1 MAHFAKIEDGV
12 VTQVIVVDNK
22 DCADASGVEKE
33 YIGAA
38 FCERLLGGTWKQT
51 SYNGSIRKNYAGV
64 GYAFDAERD
73 AFIPPKPYNSW
84 LLNEDTCLWEAP
96 VAMPADAG
104 TGEPPKRYTWD
115 EATTSWVESE
125 YHLEGGFGGMD
136 GYAKFCN
143 MRRKIRADRI
153 KFKQEQQEL
162 EKQFWDNLILWIGGG
177 TIIVQLACNG
187 HLLFC
192 HGNH

>member
-1 MAHFAKIEDGV
+1 LTTKTALTLLVLRRNISVRPSAR
-12 VTQVIVVDNK
+12 
-22 DCADASGVEKE
+22 DC
-33 YIGAA
+33 
-38 FCERLLGGTWKQT
+38 FGGTWKQT

-64 GYAFDAERD
+64 GYTFDAERD

-125 YHLEGGFGGMD
+125 
-136 GYAKFCN
+136 
-143 MRRKIRADRI
+143 
-153 KFKQEQQEL
+153 
-162 EKQFWDNLILWIGGG
+162 
-177 TIIVQLACNG
+177 
-187 HLLFC
+187 
-192 HGNH
+192 